1 MIPCFAPFFGDL
13 SRQRL
18 SADIATSQG
27 YFVSP
32 KRRKHETPTGVVF
45 RPLDICHNLPF
56 STPMK
61 ICGLWHCSHPPN
73 YPNLPILFVS
83 PIAFSK
89 KSRYICGGESQR
101 LTHPKGFSFVKSAEK
116 GFECGLTP
124 YRTATV
130 SAELSSLNR
139 QRSVPPLPLL

>member
-32 KRRKHETPTGVVF
+32 KRPQTRNSNWGCLSS
-45 RPLDICHNLPF
+45 LDTCHKQPF
-56 STPMK
+56 STSIK
-61 ICGLWHCSHPPN
+61 YVDCG
-73 YPNLPILFVS
+73 NLPILFVS

>member
-1 MIPCFAPFFGDL
+1 MFC
-13 SRQRL
+13 S
-18 SADIATSQG
+18 
-27 YFVSP
+27 
-32 KRRKHETPTGVVF
+32 VF
-45 RPLDICHNLPF
+45 RRFKPTTPLRRYSNLTRIFCVPKTTANTKLQLGLSF
-56 STPMK
+56 VPRYLSQTAVLNFHK

-89 KSRYICGGESQR
+89 KSRYICGVESQR

-130 SAELSSLNR
+130 SAELSSLSR